1 MTVWPKTP
9 PVLTPEQLKAREGF
23 MKLWHE
29 VLPKKYGLIEK
40 FNQGYVAQL
49 PLKEGSVTL
58 EVGAGL
64 GEHAKYEDLSK
75 QDYYCLDYR
84 EEFCK
89 ELRKVFS
96 PSERVS
102 CGDIQKK
109 QEWAAA
115 TFDRIIA
122 IHVLEHLPDL
132 PAALA
137 EISRLLKPD
146 GVFDV
151 VIPTD
156 GGFAYNLA
164 RRISAERFFKK
175 NFKMDYGPIIKNE
188 HVSTYDEI
196 TEVLFAKFRLQTRSF
211 FPCLVPI
218 SGLNLCVGM
227 RLGFAPFNRRDAD
240 KIKTRKGPI

>member
-9 PVLTPEQLKAREGF
+9 PILTPEQLKAREGF
-23 MKLWHE
+23 MKLWHQ

-49 PLKEGSVTL
+49 PLKKGSVTL

-64 GEHAKYEDLSK
+64 GEHAKYEDLGN
-75 QDYYCLDYR
+75 QEYYCLEYR

-89 ELRKVFS
+89 ELRKVIF
-96 PSERVS
+96 PPERVL
-102 CGDIQKK
+102 CGDIQKTQK
-109 QEWAAA
+109 WDAA

-122 IHVLEHLPDL
+122 IHVLEHLLDL

-137 EISRLLKPD
+137 EISRLLKPG

-151 VIPTD
+151 VIPTE
-156 GGFAYNLA
+156 GGFAYSLA
-164 RRISAERFFKK
+164 RKISAERVFRK

-188 HVSTYDEI
+188 HVSTYHEI
-196 TEVLFAKFRLQTRSF
+196 TEVLFANFRLQTRSF
-211 FPCLVPI
+211 FPSFLPI

-227 RLGFAPFNRRDAD
+227 RLGFAPKRRGG
-240 KIKTRKGPI
+240 KRVGNEKGAI

>member
-9 PVLTPEQLKAREGF
+9 PKLTPEQLKAREG
-23 MKLWHE
+23 
-29 VLPKKYGLIEK
+29 
-40 FNQGYVAQL
+40 YVARL
-49 PLKEGSVTL
+49 PLKNGSVTL

-75 QDYYCLDYR
+75 QEYYCLEYR

-89 ELRKVFS
+89 ELRKIFLL
-96 PSERVS
+96 PERVT
-102 CGDIQKK
+102 CGDIQKT
-109 QEWAAA
+109 QRWDTA

-122 IHVLEHLPDL
+122 IHVLEHLVDL
-132 PAALA
+132 PAALT

-151 VIPTD
+151 VIPTE
-156 GGFAYNLA
+156 GGFAYSLA
-164 RRISAERFFKK
+164 RKISAERVFRK

-196 TEVLFAKFRLQTRSF
+196 IEVLFSKFRLQTRCF
-211 FPCLVPI
+211 FPGFLPI

-227 RLGFAPFNRRDAD
+227 RLESAPLKRLDRDVSRNRKDSS
-240 KIKTRKGPI
+240 